1 MNTIELNPIE
11 ILEKLDTFYNNAWE
25 KLIIYNTVF
34 LAVIGIIVPFIIQWW
49 QSRNI
54 KLREEVLKKELTDL
68 FEAKTKEF
76 QESIIKAADEKFKV
90 EVEAIEKNLEKIKSG
105 LEGSHFH
112 LQANS
117 ESDGKERMKSLIW
130 AAQGYVKGDDLLNLI
145 PVLEMIISLIPKLS
159 KEDMSDIFVEDA
171 DIDALIKM
179 LEEMG
184 NTDTFIHLVRKIKIL
199 ISKMPEKNIIR
210 ENTAANSI

>member
-1 MNTIELNPIE
+1 
-11 ILEKLDTFYNNAWE
+11 
-25 KLIIYNTVF
+25 
-34 LAVIGIIVPFIIQWW
+34 
-49 QSRNI
+49 
-54 KLREEVLKKELTDL
+54 
-68 FEAKTKEF
+68 
-76 QESIIKAADEKFKV
+76 
-90 EVEAIEKNLEKIKSG
+90 
-105 LEGSHFH
+105 
-112 LQANS
+112 
-117 ESDGKERMKSLIW
+117 MKSLIW